1 MTFKKLWSPK
11 VAAAKAEFAELF
23 AAAEV
28 FKRKS
33 LKILNQTIV
42 IEIVREVLDIVRLL
56 LFWDGL
62 HVWEDGHSQTFDNIF
77 RLASM
82 PPWPQWTM
90 MFKQV
95 KCRRNIWKI
104 PRMLLL
110 QRWHWMVQWHE
121 SEILLLQAAFNEAFE
136 AAKSGG
142 LAAKQVKPMA
152 TWSECTQKHKNI
164 CHWKFLQAPA
174 PVHVVADPVAPTYT
188 SLPLRSFI

>member
-1 MTFKKLWSPK
+1 MVCMFEKT
-11 VAAAKAEFAELF
+11 
-23 AAAEV
+23 
-28 FKRKS
+28 
-33 LKILNQTIV
+33 
-42 IEIVREVLDIVRLL
+42 DIVRLL
-56 LFWDGL
+56 I
-62 HVWEDGHSQTFDNIF
+62 TFF

-104 PRMLLL
+104 PRMSLL

-164 CHWKFLQAPA
+164 CHWQSLQAPA

-188 SLPLRSFI
+188 SLPLRSFISMSNTLSSIHIFLSWSFLKS